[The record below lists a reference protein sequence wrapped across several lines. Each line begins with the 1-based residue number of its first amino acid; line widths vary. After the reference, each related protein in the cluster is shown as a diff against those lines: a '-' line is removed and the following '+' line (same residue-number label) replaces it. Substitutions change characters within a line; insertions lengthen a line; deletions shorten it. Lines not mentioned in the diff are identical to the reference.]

1 MYKIAVCDDNPDMLA
16 RLSEDLRLL
25 SERRKFAE
33 PLEIMSFA
41 SGSALLDAV
50 AHGDR
55 FHIILLDILM
65 PLMDGMETAAEIRR
79 YDKSVKIIFL
89 TTSTRFALESYDVK
103 AYGYLIKGGP
113 QEKLYALL
121 NEAIAE
127 TSEAL
132 GAYTLLKTKTGLEK
146 FFFHSIEY
154 VEILGKVIT
163 LHLNNGE
170 AHEMY
175 GSLSQIEPVFAA
187 QVRFIKPHRS
197 FLVNMDYIRRLH
209 NNEIFMVSGCRIPV
223 AKASYGEI
231 KERYISYS
239 FSGRQSNAGIL

>member
-146 FFFHSIEY
+146 FFFH
-154 VEILGKVIT
+154 
-163 LHLNNGE
+163 
-170 AHEMY
+170 A
-175 GSLSQIEPVFAA
+175 LSTSKSSEKSSPSTSTTAKRMKCTARFPRSSPFFAA
-187 QVRFIKPHRS
+187 QARFIKPHRS